1 MPKLEYSFE
10 LTNDL
15 SELDRLCQCC
25 EEVGD
30 SIGMTKKAV
39 FEMNLSLEE
48 LFTNIISYGFTD
60 EKEHLIKIRLVVE
73 NNIIS
78 MRIEDDGIPFNPMDA
93 AEPDL
98 NCGIE
103 ECKIGGLG
111 IHLIKKIMD
120 EIHYKRDGDL
130 NVLLLKKYIAE

>member
-48 LFTNIISYGFTD
+48 LFTNIISYGFKD
-60 EKEHLIKIRLVVE
+60 GKEHLIKIRLVVE
-73 NNIIS
+73 NDIMS
-78 MRIEDDGIPFNPMDA
+78 VRIEDDGIPFNPMDA
-93 AEPDL
+93 EEPDL
-98 NCGIE
+98 TCSLE

-120 EIHYKRDGDL
+120 EIQYKRDGDL
-130 NVLLLKKYIAE
+130 NILLLKKQIAE

>member
-30 SIGMTKKAV
+30 TIGMTRKAV

-48 LFTNIISYGFTD
+48 LFTNIISYGFKD
-60 EKEHLIKIRLVVE
+60 DREHLIKISLVVE
-73 NNIIS
+73 NDIMR

-93 AEPDL
+93 EEPDL
-98 NCGIE
+98 NCRLDD
-103 ECKIGGLG
+103 CKVGGLG
-111 IHLIKKIMD
+111 IHLIKQIMD
-120 EIHYKRDGDL
+120 EIQYKRDGDL

>member
-60 EKEHLIKIRLVVE
+60 GKEHLIKIRLVVE
-73 NNIIS
+73 NDIMS

-93 AEPDL
+93 EEPNLD
-98 NCGIE
+98 CAIE
-103 ECKIGGLG
+103 NCKIGGLG
-111 IHLIKKIMD
+111 IHLIKKMMD
-120 EIHYKRDGDL
+120 EIQYKRDGDL
-130 NVLLLKKYIAE
+130 NVLMLKKHIAE